1 MSWLRF
7 DGADHLR
14 SWRELLEREG
24 WGEGRLGA
32 ELPPGPPCLLASL
45 SALPLILIFK
55 PFIPFDFRSTYVHCL
70 DKH

>member
-45 SALPLILIFK
+45 SALPLILKSRGWHTAPGSIGR
-55 PFIPFDFRSTYVHCL
+55 IPGRL
-70 DKH
+70 